1 MTMASLFS
9 TLARARNL
17 LRNVQRGA
25 QQRVWRGVATLAM
38 ACGLA
43 VGLGF
48 GVGTVAAQEN
58 IPLDRAPD
66 NGENLASLQHGA
78 QLFVNY
84 CLNCHSANLMRYS
97 RLQDLGIPQKQIED
111 NLLFTTDKVGNTMSI
126 AMRPDDAKAWFGVAP
141 PDLSVEARAKGRDW
155 LYTYLRSFYRDDTR
169 PTGWNNMV
177 FENVSMPHVLWELQG
192 VRTAKFEDTVDE
204 ESGEKVRRFVGY
216 QQVSPGK
223 LSPVDYDSA
232 VADLVAYLGWMSEP
246 EQKTRK
252 QLGVWVLLF
261 LGVLSF
267 FAWRLNAAYW
277 KDIK

>member
-1 MTMASLFS
+1 MTKNNLLAA
-9 TLARARNL
+9 LAR
-17 LRNVQRGA
+17 VTGA
-25 QQRVWRGVATLAM
+25 VCVLFACFGAATPAY
-38 ACGLA
+38 
-43 VGLGF
+43 
-48 GVGTVAAQEN
+48 AQEN

-66 NGENLASLQHGA
+66 NGENLVSLQHGA

-97 RLQDLGIPQKQIED
+97 RLQDLGIGQKEIEA

-126 AMRPDDAKAWFGVAP
+126 AMRPDDAKAWFGATP
-141 PDLSVEARAKGRDW
+141 PDLSVEARARSRDW

-169 PTGWNNMV
+169 PTGWNNLV
-177 FENVSMPHVLWELQG
+177 FANVGMPHVLWQLQG
-192 VRTAKFEDTVDE
+192 IRTAKFEDTVDPE
-204 ESGEKVRRFVGY
+204 TGDKVHRFAGF
-216 QQVSPGK
+216 QQVTPGT
-223 LSPVDYDSA
+223 LSSVDYDAA

-246 EQKTRK
+246 EQRTRR